1 MHSRIIDPA
10 RSKRTPSARFRVLRA
25 DRGGAFLSYAFRL
38 FFLCGAGYAAIAMLV
53 WLALFRGALELPS
66 TFSPRD
72 WHIHEM
78 LYGYLPAVITGF
90 LLTAIPNWTGRLSV
104 RGLPLLLLVIVW
116 TAGRL
121 AVAAS
126 EPLSWLFAAFIDCS
140 FLLLVAAAAAR
151 EIVAGRN
158 WRNLKFLIPVVVL
171 GVGNLFF
178 HVEAHARGVAD
189 DAVRIGV
196 AAVLILFTL
205 IGGRIV
211 PSFTR
216 NWLVRENPGRLPAP
230 FGKFELEHRVME
242 HCDARRLDRLADWH
256 SDGSCNVGS
265 GRITGGTS
273 AALGRR
279 PHDARSTGARFARG
293 LRIRAARLPDD
304 RAFRFRNHPA
314 ECRPACLDGR
324 RSGSDDPKGDDP
336 SKSWPHRPRA
346 CRIERNAGPVRGR
359 CCGDRA
365 CRRCTA
371 GLSVASPFGYCRFLS
386 GLLPLLGSARCIPL
400 LSGHGGAPTLPE
412 QDDAMDC

>member
-126 EPLSWLFAAFIDCS
+126 EPLSWLFAAFIDSS
-140 FLLLVAAAAAR
+140 FLLPAAAAAAR

-171 GVGNLFF
+171 GVGKLFF

-230 FGKFELEHRVME
+230 FGKLDSSTVLWSIVTLVVWIVWPTGTATALAMLAAGALQAVRLLRWAGDRTMRDPLVLVLHMGYAFVPLGFLMTALSAFAIIPPSAGLHAWMVGAAGLMTLRVMTRANLG
-242 HCDARRLDRLADWH
+242 HTGRALAKSRGTQAPYAGVAAAIARVA
-256 SDGSCNVGS
+256 
-265 GRITGGTS
+265 
-273 AALGRR
+273 AAL
-279 PHDARSTGARFARG
+279 PF
-293 LRIRAARLPDD
+293 L
-304 RAFRFRNHPA
+304 
-314 ECRPACLDGR
+314 
-324 RSGSDDPKGDDP
+324 
-336 SKSWPHRPRA
+336 
-346 CRIERNAGPVRGR
+346 
-359 CCGDRA
+359 
-365 CRRCTA
+365 
-371 GLSVASPFGYCRFLS
+371 VASPFGYCRFLS
-386 GLLPLLGSARCIPL
+386 GLVAFAGFCALYTPALWSRRRSNAP
-400 LSGHGGAPTLPE
+400 GAG
-412 QDDAMDC
+412 